1 MKTQCKICPKMCLIA
16 LGESGDCKVR
26 FNIDGEIKPITYGH
40 PCSVNVDPI
49 EKKPLFHFLPGSQV
63 LSLATFGCNLHCKNC
78 QNWQISQD
86 LPAEIDKYP
95 ELLSED
101 VASLGEKEQ
110 CMSVAYTY
118 TDPTVFYEYALD
130 CSIKVNEAGLKN
142 VLVSAGYINK
152 EPWLELCKY
161 TDAAN
166 IDLKSMSNDF
176 YKTNCGA
183 TLSPVLDALVIA
195 KENLMLEVTNLIVP
209 TLNDSDEDL
218 KKLSRWIKE
227 NLGKDTPLHFSKFF
241 PQYQMKDLPATP
253 LETLVNAKQIAE
265 SEGLQYVYI
274 GNVGT
279 ETGGNT
285 YCPECKNM
293 LIERGGYFV
302 KKNIIYNGKCP
313 ACKAEIEGV
322 WE

>member
-26 FNIDGEIKPITYGH
+26 FNIDGEIRPITYGH

-241 PQYQMKDLPATP
+241 PQYKMKNLPATP
-253 LETLVNAKQIAE
+253 LETLEKAKQIAE

-274 GNVGT
+274 GNIGT
-279 ETGGNT
+279 EKGGNT

-293 LIERGGYFV
+293 LIERVGYFV

-313 ACKAEIEGV
+313 ACKAKIEGT